1 MAAVHCKAGKG
12 RTGLV
17 VVCYLLY
24 SGFRP
29 DAASARAYYD
39 SERTKDCKGLTI
51 ISQVPSEG
59 VRAHNPPPPAPP
71 GGRRLVVAGAPSGAR
86 KVLGLAMHLL
96 DSGSRYV
103 PAHFAVGGLDEGNL
117 L

>member
-24 SGFRP
+24 SGHRP

-39 SERTKDCKGLTI
+39 RERTKDAKGLTI
-51 ISQVPSEG
+51 VSQVP
-59 VRAHNPPPPAPP
+59 
-71 GGRRLVVAGAPSGAR
+71 
-86 KVLGLAMHLL
+86 VLC
-96 DSGSRYV
+96 
-103 PAHFAVGGLDEGNL
+103 
-117 L
+117 